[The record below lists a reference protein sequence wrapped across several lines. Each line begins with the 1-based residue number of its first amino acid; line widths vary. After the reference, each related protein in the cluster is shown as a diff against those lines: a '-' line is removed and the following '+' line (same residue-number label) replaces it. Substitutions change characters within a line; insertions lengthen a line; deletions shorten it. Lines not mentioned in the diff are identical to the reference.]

1 MSEEYRKEKDSL
13 GEVQVPVD
21 ALYGAQTQRALENF
35 PISGHRFGRRF
46 IQALGLVKKCAAA
59 VNKDLGYIDPVLAD
73 SIVKAASEVVDGTWD
88 KEFVVDIY
96 QTGSGTSTNMNANE
110 VISRRANQLLKD
122 ELVHPNDH
130 VNFGQSSNDVI
141 PSAIHISARL
151 SLELDL
157 IPALKRLE
165 DALALKADEFDHIIK
180 SGRTHLMDA
189 TPVRL
194 GQQFG

>member
-1 MSEEYRKEKDSL
+1 M
-13 GEVQVPVD
+13 
-21 ALYGAQTQRALENF
+21 
-35 PISGHRFGRRF
+35 
-46 IQALGLVKKCAAA
+46 KKCAAA

-157 IPALKRLE
+157 IPALKRLKGV
-165 DALALKADEFDHIIK
+165 LALKADEFDHVIK
-180 SGRTHLMDA
+180 SGRTH
-189 TPVRL
+189 
-194 GQQFG
+194 

>member
-110 VISRRANQLLKD
+110 VISRRANQLL
-122 ELVHPNDH
+122 
-130 VNFGQSSNDVI
+130 
-141 PSAIHISARL
+141 
-151 SLELDL
+151 
-157 IPALKRLE
+157 
-165 DALALKADEFDHIIK
+165 
-180 SGRTHLMDA
+180 
-189 TPVRL
+189 
-194 GQQFG
+194 